1 MHKRPVNTDPSLT
14 LHLLEQQLRSADD
27 DERFAAMRDL
37 LPLFHAQAQQTL
49 LQVLRYRDLMPTAW
63 IHARLLALSLPQ
75 GDVALRADERYHLR
89 EVLAALDLWDN
100 EAYLPVLLAHLNELL
115 SHSQTASPLLQ
126 ECCEVLLSVAPADL
140 HTALQQ
146 HGLRLADVLT

>member
-49 LQVLRYRDLMPTAW
+49 LQVLPHTILL
-63 IHARLLALSLPQ
+63 HQRLR
-75 GDVALRADERYHLR
+75 GM
-89 EVLAALDLWDN
+89 
-100 EAYLPVLLAHLNELL
+100 
-115 SHSQTASPLLQ
+115 
-126 ECCEVLLSVAPADL
+126 
-140 HTALQQ
+140 
-146 HGLRLADVLT
+146 G